1 MADWVRGRELLTRGP
16 LMFVQLM
23 NTKLGEKY
31 PPIREQ
37 AENHPPMRTLLTGNV
52 QRSNDSGSHV
62 GSPYHRFALFVFL

>member
-1 MADWVRGRELLTRGP
+1 MTRAP

-37 AENHPPMRTLLTGNV
+37 AEKYPPMRTLDGKCSAV
-52 QRSNDSGSHV
+52 K
-62 GSPYHRFALFVFL
+62 

>member
-1 MADWVRGRELLTRGP
+1 MLTRGP

-37 AENHPPMRTLLTGNV
+37 AENYPPMRTLDGKCSAV
-52 QRSNDSGSHV
+52 K
-62 GSPYHRFALFVFL
+62 